1 MEKILVFGDIHGR
14 GFWKG
19 PFAEYVNK
27 VDKVVF
33 LGDYLDFYPDEWE
46 GVEHTREDDMD
57 NFLQIIDL
65 KREYGDKVIL
75 LKGNH
80 DEHYASITFDRL
92 AGGTRKDNKNANTI
106 RQIFKEFSD
115 YFQLA
120 YEETISEK
128 RFLFTHAGVTKSW
141 YEKYK
146 NLIGELNADNLNKLD
161 ETDDGQRALCDI
173 SSYRSWFGDKTG
185 SILWSD
191 VRERMVDKSETIDGV
206 FQVFGHTRLNEK
218 PIITDSWAC
227 VDCSKPFII
236 YENGLLTELKE
247 NEQE

>member
-14 GFWKG
+14 GFWKE

-80 DEHYASITFDRL
+80 KKFR
-92 AGGTRKDNKNANTI
+92 
-106 RQIFKEFSD
+106 
-115 YFQLA
+115 
-120 YEETISEK
+120 
-128 RFLFTHAGVTKSW
+128 
-141 YEKYK
+141 
-146 NLIGELNADNLNKLD
+146 
-161 ETDDGQRALCDI
+161 
-173 SSYRSWFGDKTG
+173 
-185 SILWSD
+185 
-191 VRERMVDKSETIDGV
+191 
-206 FQVFGHTRLNEK
+206 
-218 PIITDSWAC
+218 
-227 VDCSKPFII
+227 
-236 YENGLLTELKE
+236 
-247 NEQE
+247 